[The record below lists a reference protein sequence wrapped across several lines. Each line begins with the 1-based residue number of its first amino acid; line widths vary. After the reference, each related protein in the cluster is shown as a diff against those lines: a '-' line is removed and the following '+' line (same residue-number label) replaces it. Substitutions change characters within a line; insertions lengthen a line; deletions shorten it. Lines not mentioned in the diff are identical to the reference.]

1 MRSSARTGLRPTP
14 ANGDRPAAQRRPRAR
29 LGLAAAVATVLA
41 LTGCSAGQGGAAG
54 DTDLFT
60 AAIVQTYTTPPD
72 PDVNY
77 DGPGLN
83 IIQNTYEGLVKYED
97 GTGTA
102 KIVPSLA
109 SAWKVSQ
116 DGLTYTFTLRDGVT
130 FHDGTPLTSKSVAE
144 AVERRAQ
151 VDGGPAY
158 MTADVTK
165 VATPDDHTA
174 VLTLSAPNSAF
185 LDYLASPFGLKLISP
200 TVLAKH
206 AGKDHAQTWLTSHDA
221 GTGPYELAS
230 AKTGNSYELI
240 AYDDYWGDKPA
251 FAAVELEISQ
261 NASAAQLEL
270 ERGEIDAILGNLNKS
285 SFESYAKSQA
295 VTTSTFPNLTT
306 QMVYVNPQ
314 SKAFTSAGQRE
325 RLFTGI
331 DTKGILSA
339 AMGSL
344 EEPTSQLFPQG
355 MLDSALDDQG
365 ITYEKDALAGIAA
378 SAPAKGR
385 TVRIG
390 YAGSSADGKAVAEE
404 LASRMNSAG
413 LKAEAVAYAAGT
425 IYKLTDDLS
434 AAPDLA
440 VFAVFP
446 DAGHPDSWG
455 RIIYTPKGGLDLFG
469 AEVDGLDAD
478 LDKALTTTESSA
490 YGPVARSVIDSR
502 NWFSIGSLNTTLL
515 TTPGITGTREAQNLL
530 EYNVLHFA
538 ALGRS

>member
-1 MRSSARTGLRPTP
+1 MRSSARTALRATSV
-14 ANGDRPAAQRRPRAR
+14 NGDRVPARRRPRA
-29 LGLAAAVATVLA
+29 GFAFTSAVATVLA
-41 LTGCSAGQGGAAG
+41 LTGCAAGRTGSAGSA
-54 DTDLFT
+54 DVFT

-109 SAWKVSQ
+109 SAWKVSK
-116 DGLTYTFTLRDGVT
+116 DGLTYTFTLREGVT
-130 FHDGTPLTSKSVAE
+130 FHDGTPLTSQAVAD
-144 AVERRAQ
+144 AVARRAQ

-185 LDYLASPFGLKLISP
+185 LDYLASPFGLKLVSP
-200 TVLAKH
+200 AVLTKH
-206 AGKDHAQTWLTSHDA
+206 AGKDHAQTWLTTHDA

-230 AKTGNSYELI
+230 AKTGNSYELT
-240 AYDDYWGDKPA
+240 AYKHYWGAKPK
-251 FAAVELEISQ
+251 FATVELEISQ
-261 NASAAQLEL
+261 NAAATQLEL
-270 ERGEIDAILGNLNKS
+270 ERGGIDAILGNLNKS
-285 SFESYAKSQA
+285 AFESYAKSRT

-306 QMVYVNPQ
+306 QMIYVNPK
-314 SKAFTSAGQRE
+314 SKAFTSAQQRT

-331 DTKGILSA
+331 DTQGILAA

-365 ITYEKDALAGIAA
+365 ITYDKGALAALAA

-440 VFAVFP
+440 VFSVFP

-469 AEVDGLDAD
+469 AKVDGLDAD
-478 LDKALTTTESSA
+478 LDKALTTTDPSA
-490 YGPVARSVIDSR
+490 YGPVARAVIDSR
-502 NWFSIGSLNTTLL
+502 YWFSIGSLNTTLL
-515 TTPGITGTREAQNLL
+515 TAPDITGTRRAQNLL

>member
-1 MRSSARTGLRPTP
+1 MRSSARTGLRTTP

-29 LGLAAAVATVLA
+29 LGLAAAVATVLT
-41 LTGCSAGQGGAAG
+41 LTGCSAGQAGAAG

-97 GTGTA
+97 GTGTT

-109 SAWKVSQ
+109 SAWKVSK

-130 FHDGTPLTSKSVAE
+130 FHDGTPLTSKAVAE

-206 AGKDHAQTWLTSHDA
+206 AYKDHAQTWLTSHDA
-221 GTGPYELAS
+221 GTGPYELTS
-230 AKTGNSYELI
+230 AKTGNSYELT

-285 SFESYAKSQA
+285 SFESYAKSRT

-314 SKAFTSAGQRE
+314 SKAFTSVGQRK
-325 RLFTGI
+325 RLFAGI
-331 DTKGILSA
+331 DTKSILAA

-365 ITYEKDALAGIAA
+365 ITYDKDALAGIAA

-413 LKAEAVAYAAGT
+413 LKAEAVAYAAST
-425 IYKLTDDLS
+425 
-434 AAPDLA
+434 
-440 VFAVFP
+440 
-446 DAGHPDSWG
+446 
-455 RIIYTPKGGLDLFG
+455 
-469 AEVDGLDAD
+469 
-478 LDKALTTTESSA
+478 SST
-490 YGPVARSVIDSR
+490 
-502 NWFSIGSLNTTLL
+502 N
-515 TTPGITGTREAQNLL
+515 
-530 EYNVLHFA
+530 
-538 ALGRS
+538 